1 MRNPSEL
8 VWIDVVDEDF
18 WWTNFIT
25 GIRINSMN
33 ESVAEEYYTEKAYA
47 MTDTG
52 MSCL

>member
-33 ESVAEEYYTEKAYA
+33 ESVAEEYNTEKAYA